1 MRPARSP
8 STTMAIR
15 LNHDRTRAAVLMA
28 IASMAGADARAQVI
42 SNTATVE
49 WQVGSTTVVRPS
61 NRVDITLAQAPA
73 PPGNGLTVW
82 HLSDGPGT
90 TSMPIPPTL
99 CHGASGP
106 VPVVLDGAFAGTPL
120 AAAHVAPATG
130 IRAGEPLVFSFR
142 SALDNRDPLVVD
154 TVAVTLRT
162 AAGDIERLTLRESG
176 NDTGVFIGMIGT
188 VPVPPPIVA
197 NNCLLSV
204 APGEKLRLTLIGN
217 DGTTIA
223 SSDID
228 ILIDPYGAIFDS
240 GDGSLVD
247 GTKVSVVDADTGA
260 PAVVFGDD
268 ARSRYPATVTAGS
281 TVVDAGGTSY
291 RLPKGEYRFPYM
303 KPGRY
308 KVLVQP
314 PAPYVAPSRVKPAEL
329 TDFRRPD
336 GAAFQVDAAASYG
349 TVFTLVD
356 PAPLRIDIPVDRPGA
371 PLLIRK
377 SASQAVAV
385 PGDAVRYTVT
395 VTNADATRTT
405 GTIVVTDLLP
415 GQMRLKPGSVR
426 YDGAIV
432 TYTVNVQGT
441 RLTIATPPLA
451 GGAAGVVTY
460 LLEVRPDARAG
471 QSMNRAQ
478 ATDDRGATS
487 PVADAVVRIARDE
500 IGDRLTIV
508 GRVTDGGCGVD
519 PRLARGIV
527 GVRVMLEDGSYAVT
541 DIDGRYHFEGV
552 LPGTHVVQIDPS
564 TLGAKR
570 VAIDCAANARAAGS
584 AISRFVGGQG
594 GILLRADFHAVAG
607 DNVAVQAGQS
617 SGRDKPV
624 SDAVAAGGE
633 RDWVTGQT
641 PGTGWLFPQADHN
654 PRTKAVRVA
663 IKHRPGQTV
672 ALFVAGKPVNPLA
685 YDGDKKSGDGQVI
698 VSVWRAIDIGD
709 RDTAMTAEI
718 RNADGSVAERLSRT
732 VHYAPAALRAELV
745 RDRSVLVADGVTR
758 PVIAL
763 RLTDRDGQ
771 PVHHGLVGD
780 FDVPDPYAPAIEV
793 DAQSARQLA
802 GLERARPVWR
812 VEGEDGI
819 AYLELEPTTASGA
832 LAVTLPFRDGEVTRT
847 QRVDIWL
854 DPGNRPWTLV
864 GLAEGSAG
872 FASVERHLQ
881 NLDRNSSSW
890 LTSGRVALYAKGRI
904 QGRWLMTLAYDS
916 AKSEDET
923 RFGGVIDPTAYYTIY
938 ADRSERRYDAASVR
952 KLYLKLE
959 RPQFQALFGD
969 YQTDMSD
976 VQLTRYNRSLNGV
989 KAQFRSPQVGASA
1002 FLADTP
1008 YRHRREELQGTGL
1021 SGPYGLAAR
1030 DILANSEVVVI
1041 ETRDRFRS
1049 DRIVERRTLSRHI
1062 DYDIDYLRGT
1072 LRFRSPLLSRSS
1084 GLDPQFLVVDYEV
1097 DGIGQRVV
1105 NAGGRATWNN
1115 AAGTLRVGA
1124 SGIHDEDDRGTTD
1137 VGGVDLRYTPNAA
1150 TEVRAEVAASR
1161 GSAKVDTTTEGIG
1174 GRRGTT
1180 VAWLVEAE
1188 HHGPKYDILAY
1199 AREQQAGYGVDQLNA
1214 GENGTRKY
1222 GFDGRLRLLPN
1233 LSVIASAWQEDYL
1246 RSNAR
1251 RQAGRVAV
1259 EYRGRSLDLRAG
1271 LQLANDRLGDGRDAR
1286 STIAQ
1291 LGATKRLFNN
1301 RLELDALSEFA
1312 LGQSESIDFPA
1323 RQRIGAR
1330 FAITHD
1336 VTLIGSYERA
1346 RGDTV
1351 KADTARVGFDVRPW
1365 TGARLVATAN
1375 RQDIDEYGP
1384 RSYAD
1389 YGLAQSLP
1397 IGKRLTVDAT
1407 LDGSRTL
1414 GGIDPVR
1421 VLNRF
1426 QPVASGGVIGT
1437 DGTLTE
1443 DFIAATA
1450 GATYRGD
1457 RWSINGRAEYRDGD
1471 RTTRVGLITSALRQL
1486 GEGQALGGT
1495 ASWFRAQDVNGTRTE
1510 TAQIALSWAHRPE
1523 TSRVAWLEK
1532 LELRS
1537 DAVRGGTIGGRAPIG
1552 GATLLAGD
1560 AISRR
1565 IINSFSLNW
1574 SPTSLNGDR
1583 YLGRSE
1589 VALFWG
1595 SRYIFDRV
1603 GADDIKGW
1611 SNLVGAD
1618 IRWDLSQTFD
1628 LGIAGTVRESAGGR
1642 TYSFS
1647 GGPAIGISPAKGSYI
1662 QVGYNV
1668 LGFHDADYAGARYT
1682 RAGPF
1687 VTLKLKFDQTSVAA
1701 LGRR

>member
-1 MRPARSP
+1 
-8 STTMAIR
+8 MACAV
-15 LNHDRTRAAVLMA
+15 NHRRIAAAILTAITAMA
-28 IASMAGADARAQVI
+28 SVGARAQVI

-49 WQVGSTTVVRPS
+49 WQVGSTTMARAS
-61 NRVDITLAQAPA
+61 NKVDIALTQAA
-73 PPGNGLTVW
+73 TPPDTGLSVW
-82 HLSDGPGT
+82 HLSAGPGAIRMPVAPTICHAT
-90 TSMPIPPTL
+90 TGATPI
-99 CHGASGP
+99 
-106 VPVVLDGAFAGTPL
+106 VLDGVFAG
-120 AAAHVAPATG
+120 AAGGPASVAPATA
-130 IRAGEPLVFSFR
+130 IRAGEPLVFAYRAAS
-142 SALDNRDPLVVD
+142 DNRDPLQVD
-154 TVAVTLRT
+154 TVTVTLRT
-162 AAGDIERLTLRESG
+162 STGDVEQLTLTESG
-176 NDTGVFIGMIGT
+176 IDTGVFAGMIGT
-188 VPVPPPIVA
+188 APVSTPVVP
-197 NNCLLSV
+197 NNCVLSV
-204 APGEKLRLTLIGN
+204 APGGKLGLTLVRA
-217 DGTTIA
+217 DGTA
-223 SSDID
+223 LARVDVD
-228 ILIDPYGAIFDS
+228 ILVDPHGTVFDS
-240 GDGSLVD
+240 GDGALVS
-247 GTKVSVVDADTGA
+247 GTRVTVVDADTGA
-260 PAVVFGDD
+260 PAIVFGEDG
-268 ARSRYPATVTAGS
+268 RSRFPATVTTGS
-281 TVVDAGGTSY
+281 TVSDASGATY
-291 RLPKGEYRFPYM
+291 RFPAGEYRFPFL

-308 KVLVQP
+308 KLIVEP
-314 PAPYVAPSRVKPAEL
+314 PAPYTSPSKASPADLVK
-329 TDFRRPD
+329 FRRPD
-336 GAAFQVDAAASYG
+336 GAAFAVDAAASYG
-349 TVFTLVD
+349 RVFTLVD
-356 PAPLRIDIPVDRPGA
+356 PAPLRIDVPLDRPGS
-371 PLLIRK
+371 PLTIRK

-395 VTNADATRTT
+395 VANADATRTT
-405 GTIVVTDLLP
+405 GAITVTDLLP
-415 GQMRLKPGSVR
+415 DAMRLKPNSVR
-426 YDGAIV
+426 YNEALVPYSVSTDG
-432 TYTVNVQGT
+432 Q
-441 RLTIATPPLA
+441 RLTISTPPLA
-451 GGAAGVVTY
+451 GGATAVVTY

-471 QSMNRAQ
+471 QSMNRAR
-478 ATDDRGATS
+478 ATDDRGTAS
-487 PVADAVVRIARDE
+487 PVADALVRIARDT
-500 IGDRLTIV
+500 IGDRLTII
-508 GRVTDGGCGVD
+508 GRVTDGGCTVD
-519 PRLARGIV
+519 PRLARAIA

-564 TLGAKR
+564 TLGAAR
-570 VAIDCAANARAAGS
+570 VPANCAANARSAGS
-584 AISRFVGGQG
+584 AISRFVSGQG
-594 GILLRADFHAVAG
+594 GVLLRADFHAGAG
-607 DNVAVQAGQS
+607 DNSAMQA
-617 SGRDKPV
+617 KPRSTREKPA

-633 RDWVTGQT
+633 RDWVTGEA
-641 PGTGWLFPQADHN
+641 PGVGWLFPQANHN

-672 ALFVAGKPVNPLA
+672 VLSIAGKPVNPLS
-685 YDGDKKSGDGQVI
+685 YDGDRKSGDGQVM

-709 RDTAMTAEI
+709 RDTAMTAEV
-718 RNADGSVAERLSRT
+718 RNADGQVAERLSRV
-732 VHYAPAALRAELV
+732 VHYAPAALHAELV
-745 RDRSVLVADGVTR
+745 RASSVLVADGVTR

-763 RLTDRDGQ
+763 RLTDRDGR

-780 FDVPDPYAPAIEV
+780 FAVPDPYAPAVEV

-832 LAVTLPFRDGEVTRT
+832 LAVTLPFRDGEVGRT
-847 QRVDIWL
+847 QRVDVWL

-872 FASVERHLQ
+872 FNSVERHLQ
-881 NLDRNSSSW
+881 DLDRNSGKW

-904 QGRWLMTLAYDS
+904 EGRWLMTLAYDS
-916 AKSEDET
+916 AKSGDET

-959 RPQFQALFGD
+959 RPQFYALFGD

-976 VQLTRYNRSLNGV
+976 VQLTRYNRALNGL
-989 KAQFRSPQVGASA
+989 KAQFRSAQVGATA
-1002 FLADTP
+1002 FAADTP
-1008 YRHRREELQGTGL
+1008 YRHRREELQGNGL

-1041 ETRDRFRS
+1041 ETRDRFRG

-1062 DYDIDYLRGT
+1062 DYDIDYLAGT

-1084 GLDPQFLVVDYEV
+1084 GLDPQFIVVDYEV

-1115 AAGTLRVGA
+1115 AARTLTIGA
-1124 SGIHDEDDRGTTD
+1124 SAIHDEDDRGTTN

-1150 TEVRAEVAASR
+1150 TEVRAEIAASR
-1161 GSAKVDTTTEGIG
+1161 GSASAGTETTAPGIG
-1174 GRRGTT
+1174 QTTGQITGRGTA

-1188 HHGPKYDILAY
+1188 HHGPKYDVLAY
-1199 AREQQAGYGVDQLNA
+1199 AREQQSGFGVGQLNA
-1214 GENGTRKY
+1214 GENGTVKF
-1222 GFDGRLRLLPN
+1222 GFDGRLRFLPT
-1233 LSVIASAWQEDYL
+1233 LSAIASAWQEDYL

-1251 RQAGRVAV
+1251 RQAGRIAL

-1271 LQLANDRLGDGRDAR
+1271 LQLANDRLRDGRAAN

-1291 LGATKRLFNN
+1291 LGATKRLFGN
-1301 RLELDALSEFA
+1301 RLELDATSEFA
-1312 LGQSESIDFPA
+1312 LGASESIDFPA
-1323 RQRIGAR
+1323 RQRLGAR
-1330 FAITHD
+1330 FAITPA

-1346 RGDTV
+1346 RGDV
-1351 KADTARVGFDVRPW
+1351 LRADTARLGFDLRPW
-1365 TGARLVATAN
+1365 AGARLVATAN
-1375 RQDIDEYGP
+1375 RQNIGEYGP
-1384 RSYAD
+1384 RSFAD

-1414 GGIDPVR
+1414 GGIDPAR

-1437 DGTLTE
+1437 DGSITE
-1443 DFIAATA
+1443 DFVAVTA

-1457 RWSINGRAEYRDGD
+1457 RWSMNGRAEYRGGS

-1495 ASWFRAQDVNGTRTE
+1495 ASWFRAADVNGTRTE
-1510 TAQIALSWAHRPE
+1510 TAQVAISWAHRSE
-1523 TSRVAWLEK
+1523 ASRIAWLEK

-1537 DAVRGGTIGGRAPIG
+1537 DAVSGGAIGGRAPIG
-1552 GATLLAGD
+1552 GATLLVGD
-1560 AISRR
+1560 ALSRR
-1565 IINSFSLNW
+1565 IVNSFSLNW
-1574 SPTSLNGDR
+1574 SPTNVSDGR
-1583 YLGRSE
+1583 YLGRGE

-1618 IRWDLSQTFD
+1618 IRRDLSDTFD
-1628 LGIAGTVRESAGGR
+1628 VGVSGTLRASAGGR
-1642 TYSFS
+1642 AYSFS
-1647 GGPAIGISPAKGSYI
+1647 GGPTLGISPARGSYI

-1668 LGFHDADYAGARYT
+1668 LGFHDADYAAARYT
-1682 RAGPF
+1682 RSGPF
-1687 VTLKLKFDQTSVAA
+1687 VTLKLKFDQTSFAGMG